1 MNIFAEEYQEKT
13 EPASPRKREEARSR
27 GYVPLSVELNSAL
40 ALLGFF
46 AILSLVFFS
55 LISQT
60 KGILYHSLTQV
71 NWSDL
76 NLQSFHQLFIH
87 QLTFFLKIIL
97 PLLLIPLALGI
108 ITNLLQTNFLFVH
121 KSPFSGDGK
130 SSSSRSQSS
139 GIAPKL
145 SRIFSGRVFSEEI
158 KLCLKTVVTIFLGYL
173 IIKNELP
180 HIATL
185 TDRGAEDLVFYLST
199 VFFKLGFT
207 IVLAFLL
214 FGLGDYLFQ
223 RWHYE
228 KDIRM
233 SREELK
239 RELREEE
246 GSPEVKGWIRG
257 CMEEKINNG

>member
-1 MNIFAEEYQEKT
+1 MNMFTEEYQEKT

-40 ALLGFF
+40 TLLGFF
-46 AILSLVFFS
+46 AVLSLVFFS

-60 KGILYHSLTQV
+60 KGIFSHSLTQV
-71 NWSDL
+71 NWSNL
-76 NLQSFHQLFIH
+76 NLQSFHQLFMH
-87 QLTFFLKIIL
+87 ELTAFLKIIL
-97 PLLLIPLALGI
+97 PLLLIPLAIGV
-108 ITNLLQTNFLFVH
+108 ITNLLQTNFLFVF
-121 KSPFSGDGK
+121 KSPFSGGGK
-130 SSSSRSQSS
+130 SSSNTNKFS

-145 SRIFSGRVFSEEI
+145 SRIFSGRVLSEGI
-158 KLCLKTVVTIFLGYL
+158 KLCLKTVATIFLGYL

-185 TDRGAEDLVFYLST
+185 SDRGAEDLIFYLST

-207 IVLAFLL
+207 IVLVFLL

-223 RWHYE
+223 RWQYE

-239 RELREEE
+239 QELREEE
-246 GSPEVKGWIRG
+246 GSPEVKGRIRG

>member
-1 MNIFAEEYQEKT
+1 MKMFTEEYQEKT
-13 EPASPRKREEARSR
+13 EPATPRKREEVRSR

-40 ALLGFF
+40 TLLGFF

-76 NLQSFHQLFIH
+76 NLQSFHQLFIYE
-87 QLTFFLKIIL
+87 LTVFLKIIL
-97 PLLLIPLALGI
+97 PLLLIPLALGV
-108 ITNLLQTNFLFVH
+108 ITNLLQTNFLFVF
-121 KSPFSGDGK
+121 KSLFSGGGK
-130 SSSSRSQSS
+130 SSSSGRQSS
-139 GIAPKL
+139 GITPKL
-145 SRIFSGRVFSEEI
+145 SRIFSSRVFSEGI
-158 KLCLKTVVTIFLGYL
+158 KLCLKTVITIFLTYL
-173 IIKNELP
+173 VIRNELS

-185 TDRGAEDLVFYLST
+185 SDRGADDLFFYLSS
-199 VFFKLGFT
+199 VLFKLGFT
-207 IVLAFLL
+207 TVLVFLL

-223 RWHYE
+223 RWQYE

-257 CMEEKINNG
+257 FMEEKINNG